1 MTSTQNLEKPDALD
15 RRLEALFDTVAQQL
29 PASEALVA
37 AVLARIE
44 SQLRWRRKV
53 LFRAAVG
60 GLLLMLGSAL
70 LWTSSWSWLFVA
82 VDAASE
88 FSLPEVVGLRDLDL
102 ARLMQPAVIAPLL
115 ALLLW
120 PLLLESRASLQ

>member
-1 MTSTQNLEKPDALD
+1 
-15 RRLEALFDTVAQQL
+15 
-29 PASEALVA
+29 
-37 AVLARIE
+37 
-44 SQLRWRRKV
+44 
-53 LFRAAVG
+53 
-60 GLLLMLGSAL
+60 MLGSAL